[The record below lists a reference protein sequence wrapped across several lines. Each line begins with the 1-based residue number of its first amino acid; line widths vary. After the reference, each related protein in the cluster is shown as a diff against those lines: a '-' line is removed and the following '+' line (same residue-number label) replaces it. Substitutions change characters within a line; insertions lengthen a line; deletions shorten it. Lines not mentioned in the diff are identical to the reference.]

1 MASRVGHHDFH
12 YVIHARNSRWPP
24 RSRPIAA
31 SLAAAITNGGRACA
45 LAGVSATRSF
55 LLSPT
60 DASSALNAELTPSFE
75 NSSIARFSF
84 TIFSRNVR
92 GISMT
97 DLSFFPWMLYEFR
110 RFSILPRFALF
121 QLFSRM
127 RLAFVLETAPVIPIR
142 GNSTD
147 LFALE
152 LPIVNTNLFLPKCTG
167 L

>member
-1 MASRVGHHDFH
+1 MPWNGRSLSPRNAWRGKGTPFFGPLSPSATLVVSLASRVGHHDFH

-31 SLAAAITNGGRACA
+31 ILTAAITNGGRACA

-84 TIFSRNVR
+84 TIFSRNDVR
-92 GISMT
+92 GTSMR
-97 DLSFFPWMLYEFR
+97 DSSFFPWMLYEFR
-110 RFSILPRFALF
+110 KFSVLPRFALF

-127 RLAFVLETAPVIPIR
+127 
-142 GNSTD
+142 
-147 LFALE
+147 
-152 LPIVNTNLFLPKCTG
+152 
-167 L
+167 